1 MECDTA
7 HITDAAISPPL
18 HREGGEQEKVQGR
31 ELDFDENNENW
42 SEHGDKIL
50 VDNVTGLEDEM
61 EEEIETET
69 KMHDSDPIRELCM
82 KMWTD
87 IKSMKEMATAVD
99 SISANVAS
107 MKGETATTADSEPDM
122 ANEFETRTKINP
134 TREDA
139 QPVRAV
145 RVPAYQ
151 ISDRKFVKVE
161 RKQRKRKEQ
170 TDCKAS

>member
-1 MECDTA
+1 MANTA
-7 HITDAAISPPL
+7 
-18 HREGGEQEKVQGR
+18 
-31 ELDFDENNENW
+31 
-42 SEHGDKIL
+42 
-50 VDNVTGLEDEM
+50 
-61 EEEIETET
+61 
-69 KMHDSDPIRELCM
+69 
-82 KMWTD
+82 
-87 IKSMKEMATAVD
+87 D

-122 ANEFETRTKINP
+122 ANEFETRTEINP

-161 RKQRKRKEQ
+161 RKRRKRKEQ